1 MNKILIPFFISAAAL
16 FFSCT
21 SPLTFTQTQTITVE
35 FPDWPPSPEYPAL
48 DHWKITLTE
57 TNSEKSFTVSPQ
69 TTNHTFTL
77 QKDFPAVIQIQPVI
91 NIKDA
96 EEFFLPAGVIYP
108 QDFSRSQN
116 QKALWQKYTVCKTFK
131 TILNL
136 PENKEKMTA
145 INFFNWNKLK
155 ETLVKKDETSFTKFD
170 SLKTKKCTVSYN
182 TDIKLLTDRILYPPS
197 RFSVPYFDTLSLQ
210 PEKIKNLNL
219 DPDSTILSQYIPL
232 NDFYKEK
239 GWLTVQTEPQ
249 NHKTAF
255 LFNGAVIFIQNKSLC
270 PE

>member
-1 MNKILIPFFISAAAL
+1 MNKLLIPFFI
-16 FFSCT
+16 FFSMLSASCKV
-21 SPLTFTQTQTITVE
+21 PLTFTQSQSITVE

-48 DHWKITLTE
+48 EHWEVTLTQ
-57 TNSEKSFTVSPQ
+57 TASEKSFTLSPD
-69 TTNHTFTL
+69 TTSHSFTVE
-77 QKDFPAVIQIQPVI
+77 KDFPAVILIQPI
-91 NIKDA
+91 TNIKHNKD
-96 EEFFLPAGVIYP
+96 FFLPAGVVYP
-108 QDFSRSQN
+108 QDFSLSLT
-116 QKALWQKYTVCKTFK
+116 QKALWQNYASCKTFK
-131 TILNL
+131 AVLNL
-136 PENKEKMTA
+136 NDSKEKNTA
-145 INFFNWNKLK
+145 VNFFNWNKLK

-255 LFNGAVIFIQNKSLC
+255 LLNGAVIFIQNKTLC